1 MRALIN
7 FIYML
12 VIVVMAQATVT
23 VLAFKHRTHVPLV
36 IPFPVKRDTNRGRTM
51 GGLIIV
57 LNTRYLKEV
66 NYEWGKIVHTVY
78 HEYRHVWQLV
88 YHTGVFL
95 WWGQHRKLYKC
106 MYRHP
111 ICSIEAD
118 AFAFG
123 DSLGKENRV
132 DLLLKYNALWL
143 KDRFV
148 LRGEAAVHFKEA

>member
-1 MRALIN
+1 MRAILD

-23 VLAFKHRTHVPLV
+23 VLAFKHRTHVPVV
-36 IPFPVKRDTNRGRTM
+36 IPFPVKRAINRGRTM

-57 LNTRYLKEV
+57 LDTRYLKEV
-66 NYEWGKIVHTVY
+66 NYEWEVVAHTVY

-111 ICSIEAD
+111 ICSIEED
-118 AFAFG
+118 ARAFG
-123 DSLGKENRV
+123 NSLGKENRV

-143 KDRFV
+143 EDRFV
-148 LRGEAAVHFKEA
+148 LREGGGSF

>member
-1 MRALIN
+1 MRAILDFIHILI
-7 FIYML
+7 
-12 VIVVMAQATVT
+12 IVVMAQATVT
-23 VLAFKHRTHVPLV
+23 VLAFKYRTHVPIV

-66 NYEWGKIVHTVY
+66 NYEWDKIAHTVY

-123 DSLGKENRV
+123 DSLGEENRK
-132 DLLLKYNALWL
+132 DLLLKYNTLWL
-143 KDRFV
+143 EDHFV
-148 LRGEAAVHFKEA
+148 

>member
-1 MRALIN
+1 MRAILD
-7 FIYML
+7 FIYL
-12 VIVVMAQATVT
+12 LITVVMAQATVT
-23 VLAFKHRTHVPLV
+23 VLAFKHRTHVPVV
-36 IPFPVKRDTNRGRTM
+36 IPFPVKRAINRGRTM

-66 NYEWGKIVHTVY
+66 NYEWEVVAHTVY

-132 DLLLKYNALWL
+132 DLLLKYNTLWL
-143 KDRFV
+143 EDRFV
-148 LRGEAAVHFKEA
+148 LRDGGGGFF

>member
-1 MRALIN
+1 MRMRAILDFIN
-7 FIYML
+7 IFIT
-12 VIVVMAQATVT
+12 VVLAQATVIK
-23 VLAFKHRTHVPLV
+23 LSYKYRTHVPVVLPWRV
-36 IPFPVKRDTNRGRTM
+36 SKETNKGRTF

-66 NYEWGKIVHTVY
+66 NYEWKVVAHTVY

-143 KDRFV
+143 EDRFV
-148 LRGEAAVHFKEA
+148 

>member
-1 MRALIN
+1 MRAILD

-23 VLAFKHRTHVPLV
+23 VLAFKHRTHVPVV
-36 IPFPVKRDTNRGRTM
+36 IPFSVKRATNKGRTF

-66 NYEWGKIVHTVY
+66 NYEWEVVAHTVY

-132 DLLLKYNALWL
+132 DLLLKYNTLWL
-143 KDRFV
+143 EDRFV
-148 LRGEAAVHFKEA
+148 LRDGGGGSF

>member
-1 MRALIN
+1 MRAILD

-23 VLAFKHRTHVPLV
+23 VLAFKHRTHVPVV
-36 IPFPVKRDTNRGRTM
+36 IPFPVKRAINRGRTM

-66 NYEWGKIVHTVY
+66 NYEWEVVAHTVY

-123 DSLGKENRV
+123 DSLGEENRK
-132 DLLLKYNALWL
+132 DLLLKYNTKWL
-143 KDRFV
+143 EDHFV
-148 LRGEAAVHFKEA
+148 